1 MCSPK
6 ILLLV
11 FLFAFIFFTAAHF
24 HLAGRFSFSSCHY
37 EIFKF
42 SSDEICPLHFFITC
56 SSSFSVI
63 HMSVDIK
70 N

>member
-11 FLFAFIFFTAAHF
+11 FLYAFIFCTAPHLRLAGCSLLAANTSLFLTAAK
-24 HLAGRFSFSSCHY
+24 
-37 EIFKF
+37 KF
-42 SSDEICPLHFFITC
+42 SR
-56 SSSFSVI
+56 VI
-63 HMSVDIK
+63 FRIVTFCIVFDDLFL

>member
-24 HLAGRFSFSSCHY
+24 HLAGRSFLAASISHFLSAAMKSSGVFSN
-37 EIFKF
+37 EILLLCF
-42 SSDEICPLHFFITC
+42 
-56 SSSFSVI
+56 
-63 HMSVDIK
+63 
-70 N
+70 

>member
-11 FLFAFIFFTAAHF
+11 FLFAFIFGTAPHF
-24 HLAGRFSFSSCHY
+24 RIAGCSLLVAK
-37 EIFKF
+37 KF
-42 SSDEICPLHFFITC
+42 SR
-56 SSSFSVI
+56 VI
-63 HMSVDIK
+63 FRIVTFYIVFDDLLL